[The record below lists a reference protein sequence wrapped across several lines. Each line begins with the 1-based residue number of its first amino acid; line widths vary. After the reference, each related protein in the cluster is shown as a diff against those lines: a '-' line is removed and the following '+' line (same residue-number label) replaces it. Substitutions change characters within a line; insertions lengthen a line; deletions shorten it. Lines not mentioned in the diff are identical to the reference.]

1 MSELSDGYRGEAV
14 LNGLGE
20 LAGGRELLELAQHRA
35 DVELV
40 GGAVRDLLLARR
52 PRELDV
58 IVESGAPD
66 FAKELADF
74 FDGRLTALGVR
85 SEVDTHERFGTAVV
99 RFDGGRIDVA
109 GRRAESYTAPGALPD
124 VRAGTPEQDL
134 LRRDFTVNAIA
145 VALGG
150 ERRGQL
156 REAPH
161 ALEDLQASRLRVLH
175 NGSFRDDPTRMLRM
189 ARYEARLGFAPDEHT
204 ANLAEQAIAGGALD
218 TVSPARIG
226 AELRLA
232 LAESDAVAAL
242 EAMQRLG
249 VLSALHE
256 AIELDAPL
264 ARAALAALPD
274 EDANAWPDVLLL
286 ASLLL
291 PQRSYDAHDY
301 ETRLRVLLD
310 RYEFPA
316 AERERAVHSA
326 LVAPRLA
333 ERLRHAQ
340 TPSQIYAIAH
350 DAALEAVA
358 LAEALAAAHGE
369 TQAADAARRWLW
381 QLRKVSLEIDGE
393 DLLRSGI
400 PAGPEVGRR
409 LHGALMRKLDGE
421 LAGAADAR
429 EAELSAALE
438 AQ

>member
-1 MSELSDGYRGEAV
+1 MSERIDNGETV
-14 LNGLGE
+14 LGGL
-20 LAGGRELLELAQHRA
+20 RELPGGHELLALAQRRA

-40 GGAVRDLLLARR
+40 GGAVRDLLLGRR

-58 IVESGAPD
+58 IVEAGAPA
-66 FAKELADF
+66 FARELADF
-74 FDGRLTALGVR
+74 LDGRLSALGVR
-85 SEVDTHERFGTAVV
+85 SEVETHERFGTAAV
-99 RFDGGRIDVA
+99 RFGGGRVDVA
-109 GRRAESYTAPGALPD
+109 ARRAESYAAPGALPD
-124 VRAGTPEQDL
+124 VRTGTPQEDL

-150 ERRGQL
+150 DRRGEL

-161 ALEDLQASRLRVLH
+161 ALEDLRAARLRVLH
-175 NGSFRDDPTRMLRM
+175 DGSFRDDPTRMLRM

-204 ANLAEQAIAGGALD
+204 AALAGQAIAAGALD

-232 LAESDAVAAL
+232 LGEPDAVAAL

-264 ARAALAALPD
+264 ARAALGALPD
-274 EDANAWPDVLLL
+274 EEGNAWPDVLLL
-286 ASLLL
+286 ASLLM
-291 PQRSYDAHDY
+291 PARAYDAHDY

-333 ERLRHAQ
+333 ERLRHAE

-358 LAEALAAAHGE
+358 LAEALAAARGE
-369 TQAADAARRWLW
+369 PQAAEAARLWLS

-393 DLLRSGI
+393 DLLSRGI

-409 LHGALMRKLDGE
+409 LRGALMRKLDGE
-421 LAGAADAR
+421 LADVPEVR
-429 EAELSAALE
+429 DAELSAALE